1 MPERESDL
9 VHTTVERRLSPR
21 APVTVRVDYAT
32 VDAMFSEFSRNI
44 NEGGLFIETET
55 PLVLEEL
62 VQLHFRLPGVEDPF
76 KVSGRVAWV
85 REEGGPDGPPGMG
98 VEFENLDE
106 NARRQIDEIVQ
117 SLRVDRQR
125 S

>member
-1 MPERESDL
+1 MPERESD
-9 VHTTVERRLSPR
+9 VVQTTVERRLSPR

-44 NEGGLFIETET
+44 NEGGLFIETEA
-55 PLVLEEL
+55 PLVLEEQ
-62 VQLHFRLPGVEDPF
+62 VQLQFRLPGVEDPF

-85 REEGGPDGPPGMG
+85 REEGGADGPPGMG